1 MSENKK
7 LLVVIDP
14 GHTGNT
20 YNAGAVKGYYES
32 KAVYD
37 LSLYEKTALEKRG
50 IDVILTRERN
60 QDPGLYERGQMAVKK
75 GNGYANVLFESN
87 HTDAFNGKVCGVTV
101 VRSAHLPG
109 SEKLAEKMIDAIV
122 KVMKPSTGITY
133 NRGVVTKTQ
142 SNGADWYG
150 VIRGAVSGAASQGQ
164 AKNGPVRYDYIV
176 EHGFHDNPKE
186 CLFLSKQENLKA
198 IAEAKAAAIA
208 EYFGIGN
215 KSQPANQSGQSSQ
228 NNRNNDS
235 HQTDQ
240 NTSTDSTILN
250 KKDSISGKSFH
261 WQSEHPAG
269 THDSFKGCGI
279 YRQGGIYHYRRSN
292 GNCQYSRREK
302 PMGKLKSGQGWISL
316 IMPGKW
322 LEKFEKSF

>member
-87 HTDAFNGKVCGVTV
+87 HTDAFNGKACGVTV
-101 VRSAHLPG
+101 VRSAYLPG

-186 CLFLSKQENLKA
+186 CLFLSKQELKSYSGG
-198 IAEAKAAAIA
+198 AKAAAIA
-208 EYFGIGN
+208 GILVLGI
-215 KSQPANQSGQSSQ
+215 KASQQIKAGRAVRINEIITVIRQIK
-228 NNRNNDS
+228 
-235 HQTDQ
+235 
-240 NTSTDSTILN
+240 IL
-250 KKDSISGKSFH
+250 
-261 WQSEHPAG
+261 
-269 THDSFKGCGI
+269 
-279 YRQGGIYHYRRSN
+279 RQIVRH
-292 GNCQYSRREK
+292 
-302 PMGKLKSGQGWISL
+302 
-316 IMPGKW
+316 
-322 LEKFEKSF
+322 